1 MKNIIIPVLLMAGLA
16 AQPASAADETAKG
29 AKDQMFTEWTKVCAQ
44 HAKSSVS
51 AVRAGVPAAAKMT
64 DETILRITFDDFYTS
79 STAELKEA
87 VQLMK
92 GERLLPNEALFL
104 CFAEVRLKIAKK

>member
-1 MKNIIIPVLLMAGLA
+1 MKSVIIPALLVAGLTSQA
-16 AQPASAADETAKG
+16 ASAADETAKG
-29 AKDQMFTEWTKVCAQ
+29 AKDQLFTEWTKVCAQ

-51 AVRAGVPAAAKMT
+51 AVRAGVPAAANMT
-64 DETILRITFDDFYTS
+64 DETILRITFDDFYTTG
-79 STAELKEA
+79 TAELKEA

-104 CFAEVRLKIAKK
+104 CFAEMRLKTAKK